1 MIALPSFTAD
11 HNYRAATATQDAQ
24 TLIDTSLA
32 HPEDLVRTLSSA
44 NALAASNLNDRALE
58 LARHIVKVNPNSH
71 ATWQLIFR
79 LEPMGSPA
87 KLEAM
92 AKLNELNP
100 KVTPLKE

>member
-1 MIALPSFTAD
+1 
-11 HNYRAATATQDAQ
+11 
-24 TLIDTSLA
+24 
-32 HPEDLVRTLSSA
+32 
-44 NALAASNLNDRALE
+44 
-58 LARHIVKVNPNSH
+58 VKVNPNSH